1 MNRNDGGRAAGKNQ
15 TRQTDDKSVKV
26 KYISSPVMMEA
37 KNPSQFK
44 EIVQHFTGHN
54 PNETTYDMY
63 YPNYSTATTTT
74 TTASAA
80 TTNTTSELFAYGDTH
95 YTNNVTQVGID
106 GYSWEE
112 IAEWNR
118 NR

>member
-1 MNRNDGGRAAGKNQ
+1 MNKNNGGRAAGKNP
-15 TRQTDDKSVKV
+15 TPEASDKSVKV
-26 KYISSPVMMEA
+26 KYISSPVLVEA

-54 PNETTYDMY
+54 ANETAYSMY
-63 YPNYSTATTTT
+63 SNPTTMAAATTTIG
-74 TTASAA
+74 SAN
-80 TTNTTSELFAYGDTH
+80 TNTTQGADQYFAYGTTH
-95 YTNNVTQVGID
+95 MNPQAGID